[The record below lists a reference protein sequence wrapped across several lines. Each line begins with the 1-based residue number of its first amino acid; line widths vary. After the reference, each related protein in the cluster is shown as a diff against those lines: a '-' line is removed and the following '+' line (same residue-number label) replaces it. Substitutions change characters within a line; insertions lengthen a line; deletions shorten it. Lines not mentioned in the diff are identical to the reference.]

1 MDMKP
6 FGASFSFTFGGV
18 NFSVDIDDSLAAEYR
33 TKKYPE
39 NIKNALHFHPLY
51 EIFFVFDDS
60 MTITYENGATEYKN
74 CIVCLPPK
82 TKHFAHRSS
91 DYRILFSCNKKEL
104 TGDDFADFF
113 TKKLTQS
120 GVLCIPDITPE
131 TKACLE
137 ELCRFYYTQK
147 DKITTECIVATLKLI
162 LYHIFTCSAPAQ
174 KTDDL
179 HTQSTYIM
187 IDSIMSRCTMP
198 GIDVSLCGIANA
210 LHLSEKQ
217 TSRLIHKYY
226 GKPLSKL
233 IAEGRLDYAAF
244 LLTYTDKPISD
255 IITESNFNSAN
266 YFYSLFKQ
274 RYGCTPLNYRKDKM
288 NV

>member
-1 MDMKP
+1 MNAP
-6 FGASFSFTFGGV
+6 PLGANYSFTFGGV
-18 NFSVDIDDSLAAEYR
+18 NFSVDIDDSLFSDYR

-39 NIKNALHFHPLY
+39 NIKNALHFHSLY
-51 EIFFVFDDS
+51 EIFFVFDSS
-60 MTITYENGATEYKN
+60 MTITYEYGTTEYKN

-91 DYRILFSCNKKEL
+91 DYRMLFSCSAKEP
-104 TGDDFADFF
+104 TNDDFADFF
-113 TKKLTQS
+113 TKNLTS
-120 GVLCIPDITPE
+120 RGVLCIADITPGI
-131 TKACLE
+131 KACLE
-137 ELCRFYYTQK
+137 EVCTFFYTQK
-147 DKITTECIVATLKLI
+147 NKITTECMIAALKLI
-162 LYHIFTCSAPAQ
+162 FYHIFTCVAPPK
-174 KTDDL
+174 KTNDL
-179 HTQSTYIM
+179 HTQSNYIM
-187 IDSIMSRCTMP
+187 IDSIISRCTAP
-198 GIDVSLCGIANA
+198 GFDVSLRGIANA

-217 TSRLIHKYY
+217 TSRLIYKYY

>member
-1 MDMKP
+1 MDVKP
-6 FGASFSFTFGGV
+6 IGANYSFVFGGV
-18 NFSVDIDDSLAAEYR
+18 NFSVDIDDSLSSDYR
-33 TKKYPE
+33 KKKYPE
-39 NIKNALHFHPLY
+39 NIKNALHFHSLY

-60 MTITYENGATEYKN
+60 MTVTYESGATEYKN

-91 DYRILFSCNKKEL
+91 DYRILFSCNAKEH

-113 TKKLTQS
+113 TNTIAS
-120 GVLCIPDITPE
+120 GGVLCIPDIPPAL
-131 TKACLE
+131 KACLE
-137 ELCRFYYTQK
+137 ELCSFYYKKK
-147 DKITTECIVATLKLI
+147 DKITAECLVASLKLI
-162 LYHIFTCSAPAQ
+162 FYHIFTCATPPKEA
-174 KTDDL
+174 DDL
-179 HTQSTYIM
+179 HTKSTYIM
-187 IDSIMSRCTMP
+187 IDRIISRCTAP
-198 GIDVSLCGIANA
+198 GLDVSLLGIANA

-274 RYGCTPLNYRKDKM
+274 RYGCTPLNYRKRHM
-288 NV
+288 SG

>member
-1 MDMKP
+1 MDIKP
-6 FGASFSFTFGGV
+6 FGASYSFTFGGV
-18 NFSVDIDDSLAAEYR
+18 NFNIDIDDSLSAEYI

-39 NIKNALHFHPLY
+39 NIKNALHFHSLY
-51 EIFFVFDDS
+51 EIFFVFDDN
-60 MTITYENGATEYKN
+60 MTVTYESGATEYKN

-91 DYRILFSCNKKEL
+91 DYRILFSCSKKEL

-113 TKKLTQS
+113 TNTIAS
-120 GVLCIPDITPE
+120 GGVLCISDITPE
-131 TKACLE
+131 VKVCLE
-137 ELCRFYYTQK
+137 ELCRFYYAQK
-147 DKITTECIVATLKLI
+147 DKITEECIIATLKLI
-162 LYHIFTCSAPAQ
+162 LYHTFACAAPSQ

-179 HTQSTYIM
+179 YTQSTYIV
-187 IDSIMSRCTMP
+187 IDSIISRCTTP
-198 GIDVSLCGIANA
+198 GIDVSLLGIANA

-266 YFYSLFKQ
+266 YFYSLFKE
-274 RYGCTPLNYRKDKM
+274 RYGCTPYQYRKRHM
-288 NV
+288 NG

>member
-1 MDMKP
+1 MKP

-18 NFSVDIDDSLAAEYR
+18 NFSVDIDDSLAAEYI

-60 MTITYENGATEYKN
+60 MTITYENGATKYKN

-113 TKKLTQS
+113 TKKLTQN

-131 TKACLE
+131 TKTCLE

-198 GIDVSLCGIANA
+198 GIDVSLSGIANA